1 MTKALLNLRLTVDHD
16 EVNGKTV
23 PVYVFVKLYREVD
36 DGLVWR
42 IGGELGDECETL
54 PRPKTVAQAKKDA
67 RAAYHKQSPFKPYAT
82 CL

>member
-54 PRPKTVAQAKKDA
+54 PTRPKTVAEAKKHA
-67 RAAYHKQSPFKPYAT
+67 RNAYSPK
-82 CL
+82 